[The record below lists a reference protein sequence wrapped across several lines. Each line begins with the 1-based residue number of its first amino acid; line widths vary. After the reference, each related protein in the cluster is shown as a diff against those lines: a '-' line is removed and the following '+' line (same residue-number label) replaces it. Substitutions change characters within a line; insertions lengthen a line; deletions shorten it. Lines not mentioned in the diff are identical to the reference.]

1 MDVRQLR
8 YFVAVAEELHFG
20 RAASRLHIAQP
31 ALSQQI
37 RILEREL
44 GLQLLERTHRSVAL
58 TDAGARLV
66 VEARGVLARFD
77 DAVEAMRRVRE
88 GSVGSLRVGVFPG
101 PLRTVLP
108 PVLVELRRRRPDVE
122 VETRFVPAHDQ
133 PVALLDARL
142 DLALMPSLGQA
153 RVAPPLVEKVVGREV
168 LGIALPATHP
178 LATKRLLGADDLAG
192 LPFVFM
198 ARESGPDVYDIV
210 LAALRTAGVRPRSM
224 LESSTPESSLSIV
237 AAGLAASVKTQSE
250 VAAAHAAGDRV
261 VWKPLSNFDLQLS
274 IVAAWDTRR
283 VTAPL
288 ELLIELL
295 DKPTFSAEMKPVL
308 DAADAPRFTLPV
320 NRTTGGSDAS

>member
-1 MDVRQLR
+1 VDVRQLR

-44 GLQLLERTHRSVAL
+44 GLQLLERSHRSVAL

-66 VEARGVLARFD
+66 VEARSVLTRFD
-77 DAVEAMRRVRE
+77 EAVEVMRRVRD

-101 PLRTVLP
+101 PLRRVLP

-122 VETRFVPAHDQ
+122 VETRFVHEQPA
-133 PVALLDARL
+133 ALLDGRL
-142 DLALMPSLGQA
+142 DLALMPSFGQMG
-153 RVAPPLVEKVVGREV
+153 VVPPLAEKVVGRER
-168 LGIALPATHP
+168 LGIAVPAAHS
-178 LATKRLLGADDLAG
+178 LARKQLLGATDLAG

-198 ARESGPDVYDIV
+198 ARESGPDVYDTV

-261 VWKPLSNFDLQLS
+261 VWRPLSNFDLELS

-288 ELLIELL
+288 GLLLELL
-295 DKPTFSAEMKPVL
+295 DKPTFSPEKEPVL
-308 DAADAPRFTLPV
+308 DVASATRFTLPV
-320 NRTTGGSDAS
+320 NQTTGGSDAN